1 MTSVAYLETS
11 GAIAVGSV
19 AFELP
24 EYVVE
29 VRDGVLRFVDSQV
42 VPLIDGNRTLLEDQ
56 RRLYDEYGRYSAEVR
71 TLIQQVRML
80 SAEAGFYAMC
90 APAEIGGGGL
100 GHLVYYV
107 AWEAIYRR
115 LGGQGVII
123 PWVIAHWA
131 FGPSRL
137 LTQVT
142 EVARERC
149 LAGMMAG
156 KTSMCFGLSEP
167 GAGPDASMI
176 KTRAD
181 KTGTGWKISGRKL
194 WTTNAPT
201 AEWCIVFAITDVE
214 KAVRKA
220 GGISAFLVPTDARGF
235 HVESVVRLFGHV
247 GGHEGALVLEEVE
260 VQPWQLVGELDQGF
274 KIALYGVSLG
284 RVYNAARA
292 VGQGR
297 WALEMA
303 IDYSK
308 QREAFGSKIAEY
320 QAVSFPIAEAATEL
334 HAAHLMGL
342 NAAMLLDRGDKAPKE
357 LSMAK
362 AYSVQAGFRAVDR
375 AIQTHGGMGLTNE
388 IGLVHAWQDLRIVN
402 IADGTNEILT
412 RMIAQRLLSGD
423 VDL

>member
-1 MTSVAYLETS
+1 MGGVAL
-11 GAIAVGSV
+11 
-19 AFELP
+19 ELP
-24 EYVVE
+24 EDVAV
-29 VRDGVLRFVDSQV
+29 VRDGVMRFVEVQIA
-42 VPLIDGNRTLLEDQ
+42 PRIELHRPLLEDQ
-56 RRLYDEYGRYSAEVR
+56 RRLYGDDGRYAPEIR
-71 TLIQQVRML
+71 ALIRDIRML

-90 APAEIGGGGL
+90 APTELGGGGL

-115 LGGQGVII
+115 LGGQGVVI

-142 EVARERC
+142 DEARRRC
-149 LAGMMAG
+149 LAGMMSG
-156 KTSMCFGLSEP
+156 ETSMCFGLSEP
-167 GAGPDASMI
+167 GAGSDASMI
-176 KTRAD
+176 QTRAV
-181 KTGTGWKISGRKL
+181 KSGNGWRITGRKL
-194 WTTNAPT
+194 WTSNAPT

-214 KAVRKA
+214 KAARKA
-220 GGISAFLVPTDARGF
+220 GGISAFLVPTDAPGF
-235 HVESVVRLFGHV
+235 SVESVVRLFGHA
-247 GGHEGALVLEEVE
+247 GGHEGALVLEDVE
-260 VQPWQLVGELDQGF
+260 VQPWQLVGQLDEGF

-284 RVYNAARA
+284 RVYNSARA

-303 IDYSK
+303 LDYAR
-308 QREAFGSKIAEY
+308 QRQAFGSAIADY
-320 QAVSFPIAEAATEL
+320 QGVSFPLAQCATEL

-342 NAAMLLDRGDKAPKE
+342 NAAMLLDRGDKAIKE

-362 AYSVQAGFRAVDR
+362 AYAVQAGWRAVDR

-388 IGLVHAWQDLRIVN
+388 VGLVHAWHDLRIVN

-412 RMIAQRLLSGD
+412 RTIAQRLLAGD
-423 VDL
+423 VEL

>member
-1 MTSVAYLETS
+1 M
-11 GAIAVGSV
+11 GGI

-24 EYVVE
+24 EDVKD
-29 VRDGVLRFVDSQV
+29 VREGVLRFVETEV
-42 VPLIDGNRTLLEDQ
+42 APRIERHRALLDDQ
-56 RRLYDEYGRYSAEVR
+56 RRLYDEDGRYSSDAR
-71 TLIQQVRML
+71 ILIREIRML

-90 APAEIGGGGL
+90 APAEIGGGNL
-100 GHLVYYV
+100 GHLAYYV

-137 LTQVT
+137 LTQAT
-142 EVARERC
+142 AEARELC
-149 LAGMMAG
+149 LADMMTG

-167 GAGPDASMI
+167 GAGSDASMI
-176 KTRAD
+176 KTRAVRTD
-181 KTGTGWKISGRKL
+181 AGWKISGRKL

-201 AEWCIVFAITDVE
+201 AEWCIVFAITDAE
-214 KAVRKA
+214 RASRKA
-220 GGISAFLVPTDARGF
+220 GGISAFLVPTDTKGF
-235 HVESVVRLFGHV
+235 TVESVVRLFGHA
-247 GGHEGALVLEEVE
+247 GGHEGALVLEDVE

-284 RVYNAARA
+284 RIYNSARA

-303 IDYSK
+303 LDYSK
-308 QREAFGSKIAEY
+308 QREAFGAKIAEY
-320 QAVSFPIAEAATEL
+320 QAVSFPLAEAATEL

-342 NAAMLLDRGDKAPKE
+342 NAALLLDRGDKALKE

-362 AYSVQAGFRAVDR
+362 SYSVQAGFRTVDR
-375 AIQTHGGMGLTNE
+375 AIQTYGGIGLTNE
-388 IGLVHAWQDLRIVN
+388 LGLVHAWQDLRIVN
-402 IADGTNEILT
+402 IADGTNEILA
-412 RMIAQRLLSGD
+412 RMISQRLLAGD
-423 VDL
+423 LDL

>member
-1 MTSVAYLETS
+1 M
-11 GAIAVGSV
+11 GGV
-19 AFELP
+19 AFDLP
-24 EYVVE
+24 EDVSD
-29 VRDGVLRFVDSQV
+29 VRDGVLRFVEAQV
-42 VPLIDGNRTLLEDQ
+42 APRIERNRALLEDQ
-56 RRLYDEYGRYSAEVR
+56 RRLYDEGGRYSPDAR
-71 TLIQQVRML
+71 QLIRNIRMR

-90 APAEIGGGGL
+90 APTELGGGGL
-100 GHLVYYV
+100 GHLAYYV

-142 EVARERC
+142 EEASHRC
-149 LAGMMAG
+149 LRGMMSG
-156 KTSMCFGLSEP
+156 ETSMCFGLSEP
-167 GAGPDASMI
+167 GAGSDASMI
-176 KTRAD
+176 KTRAI
-181 KTGTGWKISGRKL
+181 KTGQGWKISGRKL

-201 AEWCIVFAITDVE
+201 AEWCIVFAITDAE
-214 KAVRKA
+214 KAARKA
-220 GGISAFLVPTDARGF
+220 GGISAFLVPTDAPGF
-235 HVESVVRLFGHV
+235 VVESVVRLFGHA
-247 GGHEGALVLEEVE
+247 GGHEGALVLDEVE

-284 RVYNAARA
+284 RVYNSARA

-303 IDYSK
+303 IDYAK
-308 QREAFGSKIAEY
+308 QREAFGAKISEY
-320 QAVSFPIAEAATEL
+320 QGISFPLAEAATEL

-342 NAAMLLDRGDKAPKE
+342 NAATLLDRGDKALKE

-388 IGLVHAWQDLRIVN
+388 LGLVHAWQDLRIVN

-412 RMIAQRLLSGD
+412 RMIAQRLLAGD
-423 VDL
+423 LDL

>member
-1 MTSVAYLETS
+1 MS
-11 GAIAVGSV
+11 GV
-19 AFELP
+19 AFDLP
-24 EYVVE
+24 QDVLD
-29 VRDGVLRFVDSQV
+29 VRDGVLRFVDAQV
-42 VPLIDGNRTLLEDQ
+42 APRIERNHALLEDQ
-56 RRLYDEYGRYSAEVR
+56 RRLYDESGRYSPDAR
-71 TLIQQVRML
+71 KLIRDVRML
-80 SAEAGFYAMC
+80 SAEAGFYTMC
-90 APAEIGGGGL
+90 APTEIGGGGL
-100 GHLVYYV
+100 GHLAYYV

-115 LGGQGVII
+115 LGGQGVVI

-142 EVARERC
+142 EEARRRC
-149 LAGMMAG
+149 LAGMISG
-156 KTSMCFGLSEP
+156 ETSMCFGLSEP
-167 GAGPDASMI
+167 GAGSDASMI
-176 KTRAD
+176 KTRAIRTD
-181 KTGTGWKISGRKL
+181 RGWKISGRKL

-201 AEWCIVFAITDVE
+201 AEWCIVFAITDAG
-214 KAVRKA
+214 KAARKA

-235 HVESVVRLFGHV
+235 TVESVVRLFGHV
-247 GGHEGALVLEEVE
+247 GGHEGALVLEDVE

-284 RVYNAARA
+284 RVYNSARA

-303 IDYSK
+303 IEYAK
-308 QREAFGSKIAEY
+308 QREAFGAKIAEY
-320 QAVSFPIAEAATEL
+320 QGISFPLAEAATEL

-342 NAAMLLDRGDKAPKE
+342 NAATLLDRGDKALKE

-388 IGLVHAWQDLRIVN
+388 VGLVHAWQDLRIVN
-402 IADGTNEILT
+402 IADGTNEILN
-412 RMIAQRLLSGD
+412 RMIAQRLMAGD
-423 VDL
+423 LDL

>member
-1 MTSVAYLETS
+1 M
-11 GAIAVGSV
+11 GGV

-24 EYVVE
+24 QDVRD
-29 VRDGVLRFVDSQV
+29 VRDGVLRFVDAQV
-42 VPLIDGNRTLLEDQ
+42 VPRIERNRGLLEDQ
-56 RRLYDEYGRYSAEVR
+56 RRLYDEGGRYAPEVR
-71 TLIQQVRML
+71 GLIREIRML

-90 APAEIGGGGL
+90 APAEIGGGNL
-100 GHLVYYV
+100 GHLTYYV

-115 LGGQGVII
+115 LGAQGVVI

-142 EVARERC
+142 EEARKRC

-167 GAGPDASMI
+167 GAGSDATMI
-176 KTRAD
+176 KTRAI

-201 AEWCIVFAITDVE
+201 AEWCIVFAITDAE
-214 KAVRKA
+214 KAARKA
-220 GGISAFLVPTDARGF
+220 GGISAFLVPTDTPGF
-235 HVESVVRLFGHV
+235 SVESVVRLFGHA
-247 GGHEGALVLEEVE
+247 GGHEGALVFEDVE
-260 VQPWQLVGELDQGF
+260 VAPWQLVGELGQGF
-274 KIALYGVSLG
+274 KLALYGVSLG
-284 RVYNAARA
+284 RVYNSARA

-303 IDYSK
+303 IDYSQ
-308 QREAFGSKIAEY
+308 QREAFGARIAEY
-320 QAVSFPIAEAATEL
+320 QGISFPLAEAATEL

-342 NAAMLLDRGDKAPKE
+342 NAAMLLDRGDKAVKE

-362 AYSVQAGFRAVDR
+362 SYSVQAGFRAVDR

-388 IGLVHAWQDLRIVN
+388 LGLVHAWHDLRIVN
-402 IADGTNEILT
+402 IADGTNEILART
-412 RMIAQRLLSGD
+412 ISQRLLAGD
-423 VDL
+423 LDL